1 MDIILVFVAGALAG
15 SFAGLSIYR
24 IPLRQSVVFPDS
36 HCPHCNALLAAK
48 DLMPIISW
56 LWLRG
61 KCRYC
66 RERIARR
73 ELLVEVVS
81 GILYVAAYWQIGGSI
96 LLLPAIVF
104 IYFLL
109 VVAWIDYDYLLIL
122 NKVMAAM
129 LTGGIMLKLFVIRN
143 GGAVESD
150 VLFLSGWVDSCYGF
164 FVGGGLMF
172 LLFMLSGGMGLG
184 DVWFAAVM
192 GFWLGVEK
200 VLLMLFLSFGLGGI
214 IGSLLLLFHVKH
226 RKDYIAFG
234 PFMAAAGFIS
244 YVYGVDMICCYQ
256 NLLR

>member
-1 MDIILVFVAGALAG
+1 MIFVVGALVG

-24 IPLRQSVVFPDS
+24 IPLRQSIIVPDS
-36 HCPHCNALLAAK
+36 HCPHCNTLLAAK

-81 GILYVAAYWQIGGSI
+81 GILYVAVYWQIGGSI
-96 LLLPAIVF
+96 MLLPSLIF

-109 VVAWIDYDYLLIL
+109 VVAWIDYDCQLIF

-129 LTGGIMLKLFVIRN
+129 LAGGMMLKLLVMQNR
-143 GGAVESD
+143 GEVESGG
-150 VLFLSGWVDSCYGF
+150 VFLSGGIDSWCGF
-164 FVGGGLMF
+164 AVGGGLMF
-172 LLFMLSGGMGLG
+172 LLFMISGGMGLG

-200 VLLMLFLSFGLGGI
+200 ALLMLFLSFGLGGI

-244 YVYGVDMICCYQ
+244 YLYGVDMICCYQ